1 MKKRFVSALLVL
13 CLACSLGAC
22 NKKEEGKEAV
32 KTDKV
37 DKVDE
42 VEESEKT
49 PEELAIEKKLE
60 LIEPAA
66 YRDAKGL
73 NLEPGSYISVLGKGS
88 SGEYWEEVKKGVKQA
103 EKDLNE
109 ELGYEGSDK
118 IKVTYSGPE
127 EKDNVDEQVN
137 ILDEEIARYPVAIA
151 IAIADV
157 QACEVQFDLATEN
170 GIPLVAFDS
179 GSGYKGLAAT
189 VTSDNKSAAKEVA
202 DALGKEI
209 QKKGKIIMFVH
220 DSKSQAAAD
229 REAGFRE
236 EIEKKF
242 PDIQIVKTIYTD
254 DLTKIQKKLAEEK
267 NVQNQTEGTEE
278 VLTADDIT
286 EEEAIDSILEKYSDL
301 KGCFATNGDAMKV
314 ALAAFERQENTDI
327 KVVGFDANEDEIEA
341 LKEGK
346 IQGLMVQNPFGMGY
360 ASVIAAVRAALFLG
374 NEAFV
379 DTGCTWVTQKNVES
393 TAVQNILYF
402 N

>member
-1 MKKRFVSALLVL
+1 MKRRIVSALLAL

-22 NKKEEGKEAV
+22 NGKEEKKEAV
-32 KTDKV
+32 ETDKV
-37 DKVDE
+37 EK
-42 VEESEKT
+42 VEETEKD
-49 PEELAIEKKLE
+49 PEELAMEKKLE

-66 YRDAKGL
+66 YRNAKGL

-103 EKDLNE
+103 EKDLNK

-127 EKDNVDEQVN
+127 EKDDIDEQVN

-189 VTSDNKSAAKEVA
+189 VTSENKSAAKDVA

-209 QKKGKIIMFVH
+209 QKKGKVIMFVH

-242 PDIQIVKTIYTD
+242 PDIKIVKTVYTD
-254 DLTKIQKKLAEEK
+254 DLTKTREKLAEKK
-267 NVQNQTEGTEE
+267 NAQNEIEGIEE
-278 VLTADDIT
+278 TFTADDIT
-286 EEEAIDSILEKYSDL
+286 VEEAIDSILEKHPDL
-301 KGCFATNGDAMKV
+301 KGCFATNGDAMKIV
-314 ALAAFERQENTDI
+314 LAALERQEKTDV
-327 KVVGFDANEDEIEA
+327 KVVGFDANADEIEA

-360 ASVIAAVRAALFLG
+360 ASVIAAARAALFLG

-379 DTGCTWVTQKNVES
+379 DTGCTWVTQSNLQTK
-393 TAVQNILYF
+393 AVQNILYF

>member
-1 MKKRFVSALLVL
+1 MKKRLVSVLLVL
-13 CLACSLGAC
+13 CLACSIGAC
-22 NKKEEGKEAV
+22 NKKEEKKEAV
-32 KTDKV
+32 KTDRTN
-37 DKVDE
+37 DVDE
-42 VEESEKT
+42 TEKS

-66 YRDAKGL
+66 YRNAKGL
-73 NLEPGSYISVLGKGS
+73 NLEPGSYISILGKGS

-103 EKDLNE
+103 EADLNQA
-109 ELGYEGSDK
+109 LGYEGSDK

-189 VTSDNKSAAKEVA
+189 VTSDNQSAAKDVA

-209 QKKGKIIMFVH
+209 QKKGQVVMFVH

-229 REAGFRE
+229 REKGFRE

-242 PDIQIVKTIYTD
+242 PDIEIVETIYID
-254 DLTKIQKKLAEEK
+254 DTKKVREQLAEEK
-267 NVQNQTEGTEE
+267 NTQNQTVETEE
-278 VLTADDIT
+278 AITADDIT
-286 EEEAIDSILEKYSDL
+286 EEEAMDYVLKQYPDL
-301 KGCFATNGDAMKV
+301 KGCFATNGDAMKA
-314 ALAAFERQENTDI
+314 ALSALERTENEDV

-360 ASVIAAVRAALFLG
+360 ASVIAAARAALFLG

>member
-1 MKKRFVSALLVL
+1 MKKRLVSVLLVL
-13 CLACSLGAC
+13 CLACSIGAC
-22 NKKEEGKEAV
+22 NKKEEKKEAV
-32 KTDKV
+32 KTDRTN
-37 DKVDE
+37 DVDE
-42 VEESEKT
+42 TEKS

-66 YRDAKGL
+66 YRNAKGL
-73 NLEPGSYISVLGKGS
+73 NLEPGSYISILGKGS

-103 EKDLNE
+103 EADLNQA
-109 ELGYEGSDK
+109 LGYEGSDK

-189 VTSDNKSAAKEVA
+189 VTSDNQSAAKDVA

-209 QKKGKIIMFVH
+209 QKKGQVVMFVH

-229 REAGFRE
+229 REKGFRE

-242 PDIQIVKTIYTD
+242 PDVDIVETIHID
-254 DLTKIQKKLAEEK
+254 DTEKVREQLAEEK
-267 NVQNQTEGTEE
+267 NTQNQTVETEE
-278 VLTADDIT
+278 AITADDIT
-286 EEEAIDSILEKYSDL
+286 EEEAIDYILKQYPEL

-314 ALAAFERQENTDI
+314 ALAAFERQENTDV
-327 KVVGFDANEDEIEA
+327 KVVGFDANKDEIEA

-360 ASVIAAVRAALFLG
+360 ASVIAAARAALFLG